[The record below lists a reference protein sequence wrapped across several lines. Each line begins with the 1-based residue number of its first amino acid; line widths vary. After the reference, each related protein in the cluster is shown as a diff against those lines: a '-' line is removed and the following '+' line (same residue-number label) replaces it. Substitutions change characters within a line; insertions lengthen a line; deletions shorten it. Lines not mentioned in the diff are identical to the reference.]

1 MNKVEFLKELENRL
15 LGLPKA
21 EVEEYLGFYSEM
33 IDDKIEDGYS
43 EEDAIKEIG
52 SIDDVVESILAE
64 TSFIKIAKQRLKP
77 TRRFSAIE
85 VVLLALGSPL
95 WISLLVAFFACV
107 LAVYV
112 SLVSVA
118 VSVWAIFISLCAV
131 SVAGVLVGLI
141 FAITKNIYTGTS
153 LIGLTIVC
161 FGLTIL
167 FFYVCKCV
175 SKIFLLLPKKIVLS
189 IKKSMRKREAI

>member
-1 MNKVEFLKELENRL
+1 
-15 LGLPKA
+15 
-21 EVEEYLGFYSEM
+21 M

-77 TRRFSAIE
+77 TRRFSSLE

-112 SLVSVA
+112 SLLSVA
-118 VSVWAIFISLCAV
+118 ISVWAVFISLCAV
-131 SVAGVLVGLI
+131 SVSGVLIGLI
-141 FAITKNIYTGTS
+141 FAIVKNIYTGIT
-153 LIGLTIVC
+153 IIDLTIVC
-161 FGLTIL
+161 FGLAIL
-167 FFYVCKCV
+167 LFYCCKWLTKWTFV
-175 SKIFLLLPKKIVLS
+175 LPKKFILS
-189 IKKSMRKREAI
+189 AKKRMSKREEYNENAI